1 MRVATRMSE
10 SSDSPSPLA
19 SDSSDSSSPEPSE
32 SSASPVSPPVARVW
46 RGISTARPSH
56 RAKRQARAA
65 RPSRASV
72 SRHTSQS
79 RVRVTA
85 PSHPSESRVPALL
98 THLVRSGNWPPP
110 PAISPRRLPSAPAPC
125 PCPPRPTAVA
135 GGNRL
140 CRGRRRTGGG
150 GGTAITARMRRL
162 QRAPVSARRSA
173 LPTEPLRRHINH
185 QPVICA
191 MFSSLSFSDGAA
203 RAPLTRSASPTVPL
217 RRGCAT
223 ADGAGPTLVL
233 PPTPPVA
240 TRRLGPAACPC
251 PRSPLPAPLPC
262 PYPTRASA
270 ANALACLADAAT
282 VP

>member
-1 MRVATRMSE
+1 M
-10 SSDSPSPLA
+10 
-19 SDSSDSSSPEPSE
+19 
-32 SSASPVSPPVARVW
+32 SPPVARVW
-46 RGISTARPSH
+46 RGVSTARPSH

-65 RPSRASV
+65 RTSRASV

-150 GGTAITARMRRL
+150 GGYRHYCPHAPLAARAG
-162 QRAPVSARRSA
+162 QRAPLSFANGATQAAYQPPTCNLCNVFFAEFQRRSRSGA
-173 LPTEPLRRHINH
+173 AH
-185 QPVICA
+185 
-191 MFSSLSFSDGAA
+191 SLSVADGAA
-203 RAPLTRSASPTVPL
+203 Q
-217 RRGCAT
+217 AT
-223 ADGAGPTLVL
+223 ADGAGPTLVS